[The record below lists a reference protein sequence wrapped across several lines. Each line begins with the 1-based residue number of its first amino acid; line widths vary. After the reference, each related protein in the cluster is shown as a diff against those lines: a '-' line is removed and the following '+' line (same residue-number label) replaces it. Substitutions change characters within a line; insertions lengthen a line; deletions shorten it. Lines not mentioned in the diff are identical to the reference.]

1 MYVYVTMPQIKDDFV
16 LGLVLGSSN
25 QNLLSDK

>member
-1 MYVYVTMPQIKDDFV
+1 MYVYVTMHQIKDDFV

-25 QNLLSDK
+25 QNLVSDK